1 MKVDVG
7 RALKPILLNG
17 NFASRKRR
25 SLRRKKMECVVIHAS
40 PDEAGSFK
48 ESELPRPFCTKI
60 MKLVVPC
67 S

>member
-1 MKVDVG
+1 
-7 RALKPILLNG
+7 
-17 NFASRKRR
+17 
-25 SLRRKKMECVVIHAS
+25 MECVVIHAS